1 MQRTMLQQEP
11 KWTTKRDER
20 MWEEMQ
26 KTARRSFKEKEE
38 RSAKRT
44 VRIGLAVIYI
54 ALAGMLAFVVYLI
67 YTNAQRLTEALDA
80 PQGTPANDEATWYI
94 MQVAFWALWAGYLL
108 WKIWRIARK
117 NKE

>member
-1 MQRTMLQQEP
+1 MVQQEP

-38 RSAKRT
+38 QSAKRT

>member
-1 MQRTMLQQEP
+1 MLQQEP

-38 RSAKRT
+38 QSAKRT

-67 YTNAQRLTEALDA
+67 YTNARA
-80 PQGTPANDEATWYI
+80 
-94 MQVAFWALWAGYLL
+94 
-108 WKIWRIARK
+108 
-117 NKE
+117 